1 VDTNTDNSDFQ
12 TSESIPNQHA
22 RQVRELQQ
30 RVYLNEKKKMK
41 DIIDQHVA
49 VALSKQSSEK
59 APAASG
65 L

>member
-1 VDTNTDNSDFQ
+1 M
-12 TSESIPNQHA
+12 
-22 RQVRELQQ
+22 R
-30 RVYLNEKKKMK
+30 KKMK